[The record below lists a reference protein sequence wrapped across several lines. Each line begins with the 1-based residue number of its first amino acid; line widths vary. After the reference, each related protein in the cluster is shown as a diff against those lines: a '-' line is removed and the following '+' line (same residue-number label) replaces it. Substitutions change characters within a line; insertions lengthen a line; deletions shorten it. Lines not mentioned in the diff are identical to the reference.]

1 MMATRPSP
9 MLPIA
14 MVVTA
19 LAIAGLI
26 VHTVITYDTYEGP
39 PAPATCGL
47 STCNPKCGD
56 GTRWGSEVCD
66 DGMPASFDGCSDKCK
81 VECGYKCTGGSTT
94 APDECEAT
102 CGDGILAFGAE
113 TCDDGNTADGDGCS
127 ALCAVESTHECK
139 SKNCTSSTCKPK
151 CGDGTRFGDEVCDDG
166 MPGSG
171 DGCSDKCK
179 VECGYKCTGGSTTA
193 PDECEATCGDGIL
206 AFGAE
211 TCDDGNTAD
220 GDGCSALCAV
230 ESTHVCTDKNCTSS
244 TCKPKCGDGTRF
256 GAEVCDDGMPSSGD
270 GCSDK
275 CTVECG
281 WTCEGGSETAPDECK
296 ATCGDGMTVG
306 AEACDDGNTQDGD
319 GCSAT
324 CTKESTHECKLPDPA
339 FKWKYWMTV
348 VLVSCVVVLT
358 WAAVLVQYMMAG
370 KQDKTTPLPSTK
382 SDTTTSV
389 VPIADPA

>member
-1 MMATRPSP
+1 MRLVPTETEALAGGFVFLLCFGLMASGAVMMATRPSP

-81 VECGYKCTGGSTT
+81 VECGYTCTGGSTT
-94 APDECEAT
+94 APDVCEAT

-127 ALCAVESTHECK
+127 ALCAE
-139 SKNCTSSTCKPK
+139 
-151 CGDGTRFGDEVCDDG
+151 
-166 MPGSG
+166 
-171 DGCSDKCK
+171 
-179 VECGYKCTGGSTTA
+179 
-193 PDECEATCGDGIL
+193 
-206 AFGAE
+206 
-211 TCDDGNTAD
+211 
-220 GDGCSALCAV
+220 
-230 ESTHVCTDKNCTSS
+230 ESTHVCTDKKCTSS

-281 WTCEGGSETAPDECK
+281 WKCEGGSETAPDVCE

-370 KQDKTTPLPSTK
+370 KQDKTMPLPSTK